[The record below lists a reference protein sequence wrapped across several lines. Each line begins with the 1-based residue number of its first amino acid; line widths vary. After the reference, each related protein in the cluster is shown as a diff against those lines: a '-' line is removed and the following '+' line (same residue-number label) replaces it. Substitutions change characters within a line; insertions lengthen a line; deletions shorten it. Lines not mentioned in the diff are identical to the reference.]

1 MSCQNICFHPRVV
14 IIEHFDN
21 IINQIDIKTEI
32 LLADV
37 QRLKENDRK
46 ELNEMRQRQINKIQ
60 DIQQINL
67 DLVPENICEEKF
79 TRKCHEQTMEQIKG
93 DLIKVNCILMEQPK
107 LLNGLDL
114 WVTDWFYSQRNLEFL
129 K

>member
-60 DIQQINL
+60 DTS
-67 DLVPENICEEKF
+67 
-79 TRKCHEQTMEQIKG
+79 TRNNQE
-93 DLIKVNCILMEQPK
+93 
-107 LLNGLDL
+107 
-114 WVTDWFYSQRNLEFL
+114 R
-129 K
+129 